1 MSKMLHNTK
10 NKKLCEPF
18 VGGDG
23 KFLNFT
29 RRTEMKSVTVITKTE
44 SPCNPKTHTK
54 THILNFK
61 FLCMYPRRLVT
72 FR

>member
-1 MSKMLHNTK
+1 MLHNTK

-44 SPCNPKTHTK
+44 SPCNPKNAHENTQ
-54 THILNFK
+54 FK
-61 FLCMYPRRLVT
+61 LLIISLYLRRSVI